1 MTKVTQGHRYPWLIL
16 LVFGLLIGVNQMMV
30 LNFSALVTTVQSKY
44 GVSDFLAGLL
54 TLMNPIAFLV
64 FGFLAGTSL
73 DHYGYKKIVSY
84 AALLMTVSAFARSVD
99 FGYGVLLIAHTLT
112 AISAVFILSAIG
124 KLVSDWFP
132 ASHVGAATGAV
143 MALMLLGAGIGMGAT
158 PLFIELMGWSETL
171 ITYAILSTVV
181 TGLFLVVAKEK
192 QHIVLEDDVSGIEE
206 VKTLFANKNL
216 VRVFL
221 LSFLIMGAADAFTAW
236 FEKIMNGNGFSPT
249 AAGTIIGILLSFS
262 VIGAACIPAIS
273 DKLGRRRPFLVMS
286 ALFGMCFIYPLL
298 STSNF
303 AFAAILAGSSGL
315 LQLPSYILLVALSA
329 ELAGQ
334 ARAGLANSMVMLA
347 SSLGGLII
355 AIMMERFSQWFGWD
369 NASFILI
376 GAYVIA
382 FFIALRLEEPNKQ
395 LLNQGVEGNFHKRS
409 Q

>member
-1 MTKVTQGHRYPWLIL
+1 
-16 LVFGLLIGVNQMMV
+16 MV
-30 LNFSALVTTVQSKY
+30 
-44 GVSDFLAGLL
+44 
-54 TLMNPIAFLV
+54 
-64 FGFLAGTSL
+64 
-73 DHYGYKKIVSY
+73 
-84 AALLMTVSAFARSVD
+84 
-99 FGYGVLLIAHTLT
+99 
-112 AISAVFILSAIG
+112 
-124 KLVSDWFP
+124 
-132 ASHVGAATGAV
+132 
-143 MALMLLGAGIGMGAT
+143 
-158 PLFIELMGWSETL
+158 GWSETL

-192 QHIVLEDDVSGIEE
+192 QHCVLEDDVTGVEE

-216 VRVFL
+216 LRVFW

-236 FEKIMNGNGFSPT
+236 FEKIMHDNGFSPT

-262 VIGAACIPAIS
+262 VIGAASIPALS

-395 LLNQGVEGNFHKRS
+395 LLNQGIEGNFHKRS